1 MKTKRVFTPI
11 EKATDEAGGEN
22 KEADGGL
29 MPPSAHTVRERSSLM
44 GFTLLEIMITVVIV
58 GVLAALAIPSYW
70 GALERSRQREA
81 VVNLGLLLDSQK
93 RYYLEYDPGS
103 YTTDFADLDMDDPTP
118 NAKYFSYTLGA
129 TAAAVATATRLTTEN
144 AVNAN
149 YGDYNITVNETGVMI
164 LSNTASRQPPAP

>member
-11 EKATDEAGGEN
+11 EKATDEAGSEN
-22 KEADGGL
+22 KEADGGIKS
-29 MPPSAHTVRERSSLM
+29 PSAHTVRERSSLM

-103 YTTDFADLDMDDPTP
+103 YTTDFADLDMDNPNT
-118 NAKYFSYTLGA
+118 NAKYFRDFVRGYFDA
-129 TAAAVATATRLTTEN
+129 TGQHSGRLL
-144 AVNAN
+144 
-149 YGDYNITVNETGVMI
+149 DKP
-164 LSNTASRQPPAP
+164 LSQGGLSFLRGRDSERRGRYRRVDPS